1 MMEEMERRKAE
12 MKAQGQVIEDKQ
24 KHEESERE
32 DVTSSLLMPFQ
43 VVVDK
48 TKDARFIPSRW

>member
-1 MMEEMERRKAE
+1 
-12 MKAQGQVIEDKQ
+12 MKARGQVIKDKQ
-24 KHEESERE
+24 KHEESERD